1 MGIGDAY
8 LGLVDLLSH
17 NENCTDPDSP
27 VECLIGFVGETTI
40 QSIKRATDDT
50 ISSWY
55 YSHSMIFVKN
65 SHFVWNPSRQR
76 KMRKKL
82 GNLIQSPKDGLD
94 DMLEQHLE
102 EVQNLLLEKKGEF
115 DEMNDLSSRTDEGPQ
130 HMATGLR
137 SPPLPSASQTPKRF
151 DPGNRQEGA
160 ILKSPKMPQ
169 MGLFSASPGPRS
181 PIKRPPL

>member
-1 MGIGDAY
+1 
-8 LGLVDLLSH
+8 
-17 NENCTDPDSP
+17 
-27 VECLIGFVGETTI
+27 
-40 QSIKRATDDT
+40 
-50 ISSWY
+50 
-55 YSHSMIFVKN
+55 MIFVKN

-130 HMATGLR
+130 HMAKGLR

>member
-1 MGIGDAY
+1 
-8 LGLVDLLSH
+8 
-17 NENCTDPDSP
+17 
-27 VECLIGFVGETTI
+27 
-40 QSIKRATDDT
+40 
-50 ISSWY
+50 
-55 YSHSMIFVKN
+55 MIFVKN

-102 EVQNLLLEKKGEF
+102 EGEF